1 MASYEQNQKLAQM
14 ITNDTTPQMS
24 TIDVLSS
31 LKLIKGFQET
41 KGDENSAQKIANE
54 ELKYLDLA
62 MKSISNHPE
71 LSAKFGS
78 DFSGAMA
85 LTGLLKN
92 RQSQRVYEDIFNN
105 ILETNT
111 DTNLASVKKR
121 IGADSTSAKGAISS
135 NN

>member
-1 MASYEQNQKLAQM
+1 MATYEQNQKLAQM

-31 LKLIKGFQET
+31 LKLIKGFQAS
-41 KGDENSAQKIANE
+41 KGDDDSAQKIANE

-62 MKSISNHPE
+62 MKSINTHPE

-85 LTGLLKN
+85 LTGLLKSQ
-92 RQSQRVYEDIFNN
+92 QSKRVYENIFNG
-105 ILETNT
+105 ILEQNE
-111 DTNLASVKKR
+111 DTKLAKVYER
-121 IGADSTSAKGAISS
+121 IGGGRTDPKASIVSGR
-135 NN
+135 